1 MNNKLL
7 SMLGICNKAGKL
19 VIGKDKTIETIKKNK
34 ARLIIIASDL
44 SMKTSKEVI
53 NIAKLNNVKVKTS
66 IESMHEFGSVFTKV
80 SGTICITDNGF
91 AEKIET
97 LID

>member
-80 SGTICITDNGF
+80 SGIICITDNGF